1 MRGVALALVAA
12 GAQRLLGR
20 DVAALDPGD
29 TFPGK
34 VPPAFS
40 LGVTFAILGAGIAW
54 SMWKTRK
61 LPVPAAATETSR
73 ELSA

>member
-1 MRGVALALVAA
+1 MFVAD
-12 GAQRLLGR
+12 LLG
-20 DVAALDPGD
+20 L
-29 TFPGK
+29 GK

-40 LGVTFAILGAGIAW
+40 LGVTFAILGAGIGW

-61 LPVPAAATETSR
+61 LPPTAPATEASR